1 MPWLHYRPPAPHGP
15 PAAAAARAAL
25 AWFVRTLASSGPEEG
40 RGPLAEEAT
49 TLAIALEDEE
59 PSAWPAVRE
68 ALSGWRA
75 AEQRAWHGRV
85 EAMRGVVRAL
95 VGGLGEALAPDA
107 RLDSRLQGQ
116 LAALRL
122 AAEGAAPGPL
132 RDEVIARTREITA
145 LLEER
150 RRGEQARLVSFQER
164 AGELAHALDDARRD
178 VLTDGLTSIGN
189 RRAFEARVQELCGA
203 GGPATLVILDV
214 DRFKAINDGPGHLAG
229 DAVLRAVADLLDR
242 NFLRRSDLVARYGGD
257 EFVVLV
263 AGAAPMEVHAPLNR
277 FLDAVRA
284 LRVSGPWGELRV
296 TVSVGMAPFLDG
308 DDPPAWL
315 ARADL
320 ALLEAKRAGRD
331 RAVEAAQGR

>member
-1 MPWLHYRPPAPHGP
+1 MPWLHYRPPAP
-15 PAAAAARAAL
+15 PASPAAARAAL
-25 AWFVRTLASSGPEEG
+25 AWLARTLASTGPEEG
-40 RGPLAEEAT
+40 DGPLAEEAT
-49 TLAIALEDEE
+49 ALAVELENGE
-59 PSAWPAVRE
+59 PSSWQAVRD
-68 ALSGWRA
+68 ALTGWRVG
-75 AEQRAWHGRV
+75 EQRAWHGRV

-116 LAALRL
+116 LGALRD
-122 AAEGAAPGPL
+122 AADQAPPGPL
-132 RDEVIARTREITA
+132 REEVMLRTREITA
-145 LLEER
+145 ILEER

-164 AGELAHALDDARRD
+164 AGELAHALDSARRD

-189 RRAFEARVQELCGA
+189 RRAFETRVQELCGG

-229 DAVLRAVADLLDR
+229 DAVLRAVADLLNR
-242 NFLRRSDLVARYGGD
+242 NFLRHSDFVARYGGD

-263 AGAAPMEVHAPLNR
+263 AGAGPMDVHAPLTR

-296 TVSVGMAPFLDG
+296 TVSVGMAPFFAG
-308 DDPPAWL
+308 DDPPTWL
-315 ARADL
+315 ARADF

-331 RAVEAAQGR
+331 RAVEAAHGR